1 MKTWVKALA
10 VGVLATAGALAAT
23 APASAHPMPHSVV
36 SLRVGETHVTAAVEL
51 PLDDLTLAVG
61 ADPLGGDGVLDA
73 AEADAVA
80 AYLADHLAVSS
91 PDGATWATEITDVQA
106 SEAEQT
112 DTGAYQ
118 ELVAEAV
125 LTPPAGES
133 TRAFTLDDD
142 AIIHQVITHRI
153 LVVVDSDWLGGT
165 VEHTTEVGVIRVD
178 SATGTIAPLEVDLG
192 AGSAWAGY
200 CAMFGLGASHILE
213 GTDHLLF
220 LLVLLLPA
228 PLLARRRRWAGPA
241 PVRQAFRR
249 ILAITIAFTIGHSAT
264 LAIASL
270 TRLEI
275 PAAPVEALIAVS
287 ILVGALHALR
297 PLFPGRE
304 ALVAGAFGLI
314 HGTAFSFTLAELRL
328 DTGQLV
334 LSLLGFN
341 LGIEAMQLG
350 VVALV
355 LPALVLASRSRRYA
369 ILRIAGATLT
379 AIAAIGWML
388 DRLGLANPIAQLADG
403 IIGYQGL
410 VLAAIWICG
419 LALWADSRREAA
431 AVEPHADTGRCATD
445 GSASDAQ
452 RAVSAQDALDRS

>member
-1 MKTWVKALA
+1 MRTWAKAVTAGLLA
-10 VGVLATAGALAAT
+10 AAGVLAVA

-36 SLRVGETHVTAAVEL
+36 ALTVSETRVTASIEL
-51 PLDDLTLAVG
+51 PLDDLTLAMG
-61 ADPLGGDGVLDA
+61 ADPLGGDSVLDS

-80 AYLADHLAVSS
+80 AYLADHLTVSS
-91 PDGATWATEITDVQA
+91 PDRAAWVTEVTDVEA

-112 DTGAYQ
+112 DTGVYQ
-118 ELVAEAV
+118 ELVAQAV
-125 LTPPAGES
+125 LTPPAGAS

-153 LVVVDSDWLGGT
+153 LVVVDSDWLSGDLGENT
-165 VEHTTEVGVIRVD
+165 EGTTEVGVIRVD

-192 AGSAWAGY
+192 AGSAWAGFS
-200 CAMFGLGASHILE
+200 AMFGLGASHILE

-228 PLLARRRRWAGPA
+228 PLVASRRPRAWTGPA

-275 PAAPVEALIAVS
+275 ATAPVEALIAMS
-287 ILVGALHALR
+287 ILVGAVHALK
-297 PLFPGRE
+297 PIFPGRE
-304 ALVAGAFGLI
+304 ALVAGVFGLV
-314 HGTAFSFTLAELRL
+314 HGTAFSFTLAELHL
-328 DTGQLV
+328 DTGQLL

-355 LPALVLASRSRRYA
+355 LPALVLASRSTRYA
-369 ILRIAGATLT
+369 ILRIVGASVT

-388 DRLGLANPIAQLADG
+388 DRIGLANPIAQLADG
-403 IIGYQGL
+403 IVGYQGIVL
-410 VLAAIWICG
+410 VAIWICSVI
-419 LALWADSRREAA
+419 LWADSRREAA
-431 AVEPHADTGRCATD
+431 VEQLTPAGADQPVDELTAAHGSGR
-445 GSASDAQ
+445 
-452 RAVSAQDALDRS
+452 